1 METKLDHSEFIRSH
15 GLDDYF
21 ESMPEKIRKSRVY
34 YGKLIR
40 TKAKHIDE
48 EVVNEF
54 KQEQDE
60 HDETLG
66 EKFTPIL
73 NFGKKHFIPT
83 NLLLWDKVF
92 CVIVTSKS
100 HVISL

>member
-1 METKLDHSEFIRSH
+1 MDYSEYVRNR
-15 GLDDYF
+15 GLEDYF
-21 ESMPEKIRKSRVY
+21 ESMPEKIRNSRVY
-34 YGKLIR
+34 YGKLLR

-54 KQEQDE
+54 KQEDE
-60 HDETLG
+60 EGDETLG

-100 HVISL
+100 HVMALFNS